1 MKINEFLIYF
11 FEIVSL
17 FCDQISFEN
26 VILILFVIQFVRKWT
41 FMTLLSFFSILI
53 IDTENIVYKTIHFNR
68 L

>member
-1 MKINEFLIYF
+1 MKINEFLTYF